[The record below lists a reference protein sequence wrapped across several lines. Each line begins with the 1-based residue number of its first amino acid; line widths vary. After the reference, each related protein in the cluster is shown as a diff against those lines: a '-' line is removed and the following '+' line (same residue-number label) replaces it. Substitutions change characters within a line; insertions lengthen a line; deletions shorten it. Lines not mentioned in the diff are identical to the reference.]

1 MQYREKSERLQ
12 KLNEDMFNE
21 MQDYKMQLVGVQEI
35 KKDRDDR
42 IDRLRA
48 ELDALTRKYDILERE
63 HTSMK
68 VNYQHIQDEHATL
81 KADYDNV
88 SEKLHLSNKVR
99 NEKEELLADK
109 TKQMHLLNENYTEKE
124 ATVERLKREIEKM
137 HKRLSEMEM
146 QNDQLDIKK
155 KSAEKQS
162 EIQRKQLLEKISTL
176 NEVISHE
183 KDTRE
188 QWIQRYE
195 KEQKNHMQTSN
206 ELLLLKGSL

>member
-1 MQYREKSERLQ
+1 MRLEANQALIDGLTSEKYHLELSLNEANDQRVQYREKSERLQ

-155 KSAEKQS
+155 KSAEK
-162 EIQRKQLLEKISTL
+162 
-176 NEVISHE
+176 
-183 KDTRE
+183 
-188 QWIQRYE
+188 
-195 KEQKNHMQTSN
+195 
-206 ELLLLKGSL
+206 